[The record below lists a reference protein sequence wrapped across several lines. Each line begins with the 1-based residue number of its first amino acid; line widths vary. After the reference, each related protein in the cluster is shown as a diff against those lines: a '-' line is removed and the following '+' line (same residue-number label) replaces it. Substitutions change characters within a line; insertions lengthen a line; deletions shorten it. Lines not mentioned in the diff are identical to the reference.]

1 MELHERLKKL
11 RTDQKLSVY
20 RLSRISDVSENH
32 IRTIE
37 KGNSHPSVETLEKLL
52 RPLGITMSEFFRDDE
67 SIIFP
72 SSYEKELLQAVRKLD
87 AKKSDILLLLAKILG
102 DELP

>member
-37 KGNSHPSVETLEKLL
+37 KGNSHPSVETLENLL

>member
-37 KGNSHPSVETLEKLL
+37 KGDSHPSVETLEKLL
-52 RPLGITMSEFFRDDE
+52 KPLGVTMSEFFCDDE
-67 SIIFP
+67 TVTFP

-87 AKKSDILLLLAKILG
+87 AQKSDILLMLAKVLG
-102 DELP
+102 DDLP

>member
-37 KGNSHPSVETLEKLL
+37 KGVSHPSVETLEKLL
-52 RPLGITMSEFFRDDE
+52 EPMGITISEFFRDDE
-67 SIIFP
+67 SITFP
-72 SSYEKELLQAVRKLD
+72 SAYEKELLQAVRKLD
-87 AKKSDILLLLAKILG
+87 AQKSDVLLLLAKLLG
-102 DELP
+102 NESL

>member
-32 IRTIE
+32 
-37 KGNSHPSVETLEKLL
+37 
-52 RPLGITMSEFFRDDE
+52 
-67 SIIFP
+67 
-72 SSYEKELLQAVRKLD
+72 
-87 AKKSDILLLLAKILG
+87 KIG
-102 DELP
+102 RAHV

>member
-11 RTDQKLSVY
+11 RIDQNLSVY

-37 KGNSHPSVETLEKLL
+37 RGGSQPSVETLEKLL
-52 RPLGITMSEFFRDDE
+52 EPMGITMSEFFRDDE
-67 SIIFP
+67 NIMFP
-72 SSYEKELLQAVRKLD
+72 SAYEKELLQAVRKLD
-87 AKKSDILLLLAKILG
+87 TQKSDALLVLAKLLG
-102 DELP
+102 N